1 MLPWTIKTPRQP
13 ILGGYGRLLGA
24 VLAARGVENPESL
37 LNPKECGPLKN
48 MDRAAYL
55 LKNSCKVLVA
65 GDYDCDG
72 LCGAAILFRA
82 LTECEIPAIVH
93 IPTREEGYGFHKN
106 AVDTALSSDC
116 DLIITVDCGVSNQET
131 IDYAV
136 QKGIKVIVTDHH
148 HFNQPPKNCLLVH
161 SKGHENP
168 HLSGAGVAYK
178 ITQAM
183 DLPEYP
189 FIQLAAIATMA
200 DAVQLTEG
208 NRALVRKGLSQTP
221 IPGIQA
227 LLNVSNIDLT
237 PETVCFQLA
246 PRINAASRMGTP
258 LTALNLLL
266 TEDSSLAADL
276 ASKLDKLNAERKSVV
291 ENAVKICE
299 RQPVVMLDT
308 SAGVIGIIAAN
319 LANSLGVP
327 SAVITPKGKGSS
339 RAPEGYSLV
348 KMLKKCPSLLHF
360 GGHDCAAGFEINPD
374 KFNVFKNEFLNSTTI
389 HPAYLEI
396 DVPLGFVP
404 SPKEVK
410 ELEKIGPFGPGNP
423 EPLFLYRGTANVKAF
438 DKCSHVSIGPLK
450 GVLFGKDASW
460 YNGKKAA
467 VVGTLHVS
475 DYTGNTE
482 AFIQDIRPDIHINR
496 DFLAHAYQEIA
507 KGKPITETPYW
518 KLAIQ
523 VFRELNINGTFD
535 KKNLFDSR
543 TYRRFALERS

>member
-1 MLPWTIKTPRQP
+1 MLPWAIRTPGRPVQ
-13 ILGGYGRLLGA
+13 GFGRLLGS
-24 VLAARGVENPESL
+24 VLAARGVKNPESL
-37 LNPKECGPLKN
+37 LNPKECGPLANAGK
-48 MDRAAYL
+48 AAFFL
-55 LKNSCKVLVA
+55 RSSRQVLIA

-82 LTECEIPAIVH
+82 LTECQIPTIVY
-93 IPTREEGYGFHKN
+93 IPTREEGYGFHSK
-106 AVDTALSSDC
+106 AVDTALSSGC
-116 DLIITVDCGVSNQET
+116 DLIVTVDCGVTNQET
-131 IDYAV
+131 VDYAV

-148 HFNQPPKNCLLVH
+148 HFDKLPKNCLLVH
-161 SKGHENP
+161 PKDHENP
-168 HLSGAGVAYK
+168 YLSGAGVAYK
-178 ITQAM
+178 IIQAM
-183 DLPEYP
+183 GLPEYP
-189 FIQLAAIATMA
+189 YAQLAAIATMA

-221 IPGIQA
+221 LPGIQA
-227 LLNVSNIDLT
+227 LLNIANTDLT
-237 PETVCFQLA
+237 PETICFQIA

-258 LTALNLLL
+258 ITALNLLI
-266 TEDSSLAADL
+266 TESQSTASNL
-276 ASKLDKLNAERKSVV
+276 ASKLDRLNTKRKSIV
-291 ENAVKICE
+291 EKAVSICKH
-299 RQPVVMLDT
+299 QPVVTLDVP
-308 SAGVIGIIAAN
+308 AGVIGIIAAN
-319 LANSLGVP
+319 LAHSLGVP
-327 SAVITPKGKGSS
+327 AAVITPKGKGSA

-348 KMLKKCPSLLHF
+348 EMLKKCPSVLHF
-360 GGHDCAAGFEINPD
+360 GGHDCAAGFEIDPE
-374 KFNVFKNEFLNSTTI
+374 KFNVFKSEFLNSTTI
-389 HPAYLEI
+389 HPTYLEI
-396 DVPLGFVP
+396 DVPLGFIP
-404 SPKEVK
+404 NPEEVK
-410 ELEKIGPFGPGNP
+410 ELEKIGPFGPSNP
-423 EPLFLYRGTANVKAF
+423 EPLFLYRGTANVKTF
-438 DKCSHVSIGPLK
+438 DKCSHISIGLLK

-475 DYTGNTE
+475 DYTGDTE